1 MKIFISHKQEDNA
14 YALGVKQVLDN
25 CKVKAYLDVLDN
37 EISENGDELT
47 EHIKSKLR
55 ECTDV
60 IVILSEKTRESWW
73 VPFEIGMASEKDI
86 PIANYLISGI
96 KLPEYLEFWPRL
108 KNQNDVLKYVTVRKK
123 VSESRREKFIYE
135 SSSLY
140 SAESE
145 TKEFYRKL
153 KQELR

>member
-25 CKVKAYLDVLDN
+25 CKVNAYLDVLDN

-73 VPFEIGMASEKDI
+73 VPFEIGMAAEKDI

-96 KLPEYLEFWPRL
+96 ELPEYLEFWPRL
-108 KNQNDVLKYVTVRKK
+108 KCQNDVLKYVTVRKK
-123 VSESRREKFIYE
+123 VSESRREKFICE

>member
-1 MKIFISHKQEDNA
+1 MLI
-14 YALGVKQVLDN
+14 
-25 CKVKAYLDVLDN
+25 YL
-37 EISENGDELT
+37 
-47 EHIKSKLR
+47 
-55 ECTDV
+55 C
-60 IVILSEKTRESWW
+60 
-73 VPFEIGMASEKDI
+73 
-86 PIANYLISGI
+86 
-96 KLPEYLEFWPRL
+96 
-108 KNQNDVLKYVTVRKK
+108 QNDVLKYVTVRKK